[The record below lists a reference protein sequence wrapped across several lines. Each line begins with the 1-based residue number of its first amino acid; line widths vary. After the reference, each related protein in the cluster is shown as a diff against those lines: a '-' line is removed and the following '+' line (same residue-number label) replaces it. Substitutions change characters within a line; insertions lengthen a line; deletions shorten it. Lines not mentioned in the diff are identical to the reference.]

1 MFFHPDTVMMM
12 ANEHRREL
20 IAEADRFRLLKTAL
34 RNRKENARL
43 DKEVASARDAAWRE
57 RSAPAARPAAG
68 TLAGCGSR
76 GAAPAR

>member
-34 RNRKENARL
+34 RNRKENARH

-57 RSAPAARPAAG
+57 RRAPAARPAAG

>member
-1 MFFHPDTVMMM
+1 MFIHPDTALMM
-12 ANEHRREL
+12 ANEYRREL

-34 RNRKENARL
+34 RNRKDNERRDREVVNA
-43 DKEVASARDAAWRE
+43 ESAAWRE
-57 RSAPAARPAAG
+57 RPANPARPAAG